1 MFLQELSPDLTR
13 TNSVRNWTSMV
24 VKWYRDQK
32 MYKRLSWLL
41 HSIFSRILWE
51 SVYSI
56 WNNPQW
62 IYKRS
67 VFWRGHYFPKRKVY
81 HFFFPTIVQ
90 LILLQNSLGNIGCS
104 LLAGSYM
111 RRGIMVSISYYNFFF
126 CNHFYWNWNSQKNF

>member
-1 MFLQELSPDLTR
+1 MFIFIIHILIISFNISRKLSILYNEYRVLFRNNTEMFQWELSPDLTR
-13 TNSVRNWTSMV
+13 TNLVRNWTSIV

-41 HSIFSRILWE
+41 HSIFSRILWG

-67 VFWRGHYFPKRKVY
+67 VFWRDHYFPKRKVY
-81 HFFFPTIVQ
+81 Q
-90 LILLQNSLGNIGCS
+90 
-104 LLAGSYM
+104 
-111 RRGIMVSISYYNFFF
+111 FFF
-126 CNHFYWNWNSQKNF
+126 CNLFCCRTLWGISVAAC

>member
-1 MFLQELSPDLTR
+1 M
-13 TNSVRNWTSMV
+13 VRNWTSIV

-41 HSIFSRILWE
+41 HPIFSRILWG

-67 VFWRGHYFPKRKVY
+67 VFWRDHYFPKRKVY
-81 HFFFPTIVQ
+81 QFFLQ

-104 LLAGSYM
+104 LLAGSHM
-111 RRGIMVSISYYNFFF
+111 RRRVMVSISYYIFFYLFFYQSNFFF
-126 CNHFYWNWNSQKNF
+126 NHFYWNCQKNLKSSFETLNK

>member
-81 HFFFPTIVQ
+81 HFFFHNRATYFVTELFGEYRLQ
-90 LILLQNSLGNIGCS
+90 LVSRFLYEKRNNGFDILLQL
-104 LLAGSYM
+104 
-111 RRGIMVSISYYNFFF
+111 FF